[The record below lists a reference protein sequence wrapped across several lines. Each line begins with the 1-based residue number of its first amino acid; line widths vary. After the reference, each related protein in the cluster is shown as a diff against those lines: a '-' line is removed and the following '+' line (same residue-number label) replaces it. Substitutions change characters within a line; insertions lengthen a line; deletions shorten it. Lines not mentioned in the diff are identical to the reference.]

1 MKIQGRTPGD
11 AMPISDENIQKLR
24 DAGFPFEPVERGRR
38 KSVTRV
44 NLDDYDD
51 NRNDELKP
59 PKRSI
64 RSFDERLQDFIE
76 WKKEN
81 GTALVPQSLKGL
93 GDWVH
98 TQRRQYAKKLK
109 GEVSSMSDG
118 RISKLLAAGFIFDGN
133 EARKQDA
140 LVKQE
145 RPLGDAPQQPSLNLE
160 TTMVA
165 QQVVALGH
173 SDPNPLG
180 WY

>member
-1 MKIQGRTPGD
+1 MT
-11 AMPISDENIQKLR
+11 ISDENIQKLR
-24 DAGFPFEPVERGRR
+24 DAGFPFESVERGRR
-38 KSVTRV
+38 KSGRV
-44 NLDDYDD
+44 DFDD
-51 NRNDELKP
+51 NDDNHNDELKP

-76 WKKEN
+76 WKKEY

-109 GEVSSMSDG
+109 GEVSSMSDD

-140 LVKQE
+140 LAKQE
-145 RPLGDAPQQPSLNLE
+145 RPLGDSPQQPSLNLE
-160 TTMVA
+160 PTLVA
-165 QQVVALGH
+165 QQVVAMGH